1 MAICQSCAN
10 PSNTSTNSC
19 SCGCNP
25 PTPAASTS
33 CEVCADL
40 SAMDCVYYKGT
51 ITNNLNLG
59 TNFRLK
65 TFVEKAIPILGSINA
80 DTTDKFIND
89 LTITPQSA
97 KGSFEV
103 TTEYNNSTAGPNAS
117 FDVSSHFATAA
128 ITYDTVSSSGG
139 EDIILPLSDIGATN
153 IDVLVT
159 ADNYLA
165 VMDNPG
171 TSREGMR
178 KVNLQLFFSLSDD
191 SEDTII
197 VKVSKYNETGGS
209 LGPIFQETITT
220 SSTSIFKVSGI
231 AFTPFSYGDYIQ
243 VSIQS
248 DLAQTIQIESYS
260 YIGIQELY

>member
-1 MAICQSCAN
+1 
-10 PSNTSTNSC
+10 
-19 SCGCNP
+19 
-25 PTPAASTS
+25 
-33 CEVCADL
+33 
-40 SAMDCVYYKGT
+40 MDCVYYKGT

-80 DTTDKFIND
+80 DTTDKY
-89 LTITPQSA
+89 ITGLNIEPQSA

-103 TTEYNNSTAGPNAS
+103 TTEYNDNTAGPDAS
-117 FDVSSHFATAA
+117 FDVSSHFATANINYA
-128 ITYDTVSSSGG
+128 NISSPGG
-139 EDIILPLSDIGATN
+139 SDIILELSAIGAN
-153 IDVLVT
+153 IDVVNT
-159 ADNYLA
+159 VDEYLG

-171 TSREGMR
+171 TSREGVR
-178 KVNLQLFFSLSDD
+178 KVDLQLFFSLSDD

-209 LGPIFQETITT
+209 LGVIFQQLITT
-220 SSTSIFKVSGI
+220 SSTSIFKIDGI

-248 DLAQTIQIESYS
+248 DLAQNIQIENYS

>member
-80 DTTDKFIND
+80 DTTDKYITG

-103 TTEYNNSTAGPNAS
+103 TTEYNDSTAGPDAS
-117 FDVSSHFATAA
+117 FDVSSHFATANINYA
-128 ITYDTVSSSGG
+128 TVSSSGG
-139 EDIILPLSDIGATN
+139 SDIILELSAIGAN
-153 IDVLVT
+153 IDVVNT
-159 ADNYLA
+159 VDDYLG

-171 TSREGMR
+171 TSREGVR
-178 KVNLQLFFSLSDD
+178 KVDLQLFFSLSDD

-209 LGPIFQETITT
+209 LGVIFQQLITT
-220 SSTSIFKVSGI
+220 SSTSIFKIDGI